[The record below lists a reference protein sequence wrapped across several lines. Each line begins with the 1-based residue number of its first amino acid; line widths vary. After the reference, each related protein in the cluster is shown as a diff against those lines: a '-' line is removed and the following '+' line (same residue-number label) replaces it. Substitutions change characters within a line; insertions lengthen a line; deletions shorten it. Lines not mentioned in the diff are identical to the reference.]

1 MTPFDA
7 TTAVDLCKQ
16 ARESRRC
23 KECHGDGFQ
32 AYSDTTCGRG
42 GAGGQMITTADCH
55 RCKGQGWIG
64 APDMTAMADQ
74 LEAACAEVE
83 RLTLAHG
90 NVLLELHQCAK
101 ERLETAVNLDEEN
114 TILTGEVMSLSS
126 QLSTALHER
135 DEARGEC
142 ERLRYVVDAA
152 RKWRDTPHIPNSNHY
167 AGDHDQC
174 VEAKRAEDD
183 FWESVDNIEKA
194 G

>member
-1 MTPFDA
+1 MTTFDA
-7 TTAVDLCKQ
+7 TTAAELVRR
-16 ARESRRC
+16 ART
-23 KECHGDGFQ
+23 GQ
-32 AYSDTTCGRG
+32 PLSDDIDDILATRELTR
-42 GAGGQMITTADCH
+42 AI
-55 RCKGQGWIG
+55 
-64 APDMTAMADQ
+64 ADQ